1 MDWSANMDLE
11 RWWVKPSIPAL
22 LPNSLRATPDAYR
35 GCLLGGAI
43 GDALGR
49 PMEGKSLERI
59 RSIFPG
65 EVREFIPHRRWM
77 GGPEGTFT
85 DDTEMTLCIAESYLE
100 NGRLVPEDLSM
111 RFEAWELV
119 GRGRGHTCIAAC
131 ENLRRGLPWYESGV
145 SSAGN
150 GAAMRAAPVGLA
162 NPTDTAVLVHD
173 AAISTVITHRDPMA
187 VASSVAQAFLVA
199 RLVNSPFG
207 TLDVSETMSELSTLL
222 DRIDDQGHPERKP
235 DASGQPVRLVDRILF
250 VASSLDWS
258 PDRLFAMTHNGAFV
272 LESLPAAI
280 WCFLRTPED
289 PERVI
294 VTAANMGYD
303 ADTVAAMAGNL
314 AGAYVGESS
323 LPTRWLD
330 SLEYADGIRDIADG
344 LLALAGGTSPE
355 VGVEP
360 SPTPSRVGRFE
371 GEFGFL
377 SNFSRGPFTFEGRR
391 YPTAEHAY
399 QAAKALDPND
409 AERIRL
415 LPTPWGARVLGNG
428 VTMRPGWDDL
438 RLGIMERILRAKF
451 KPGTRLADMLAA
463 TGSAELIEGNWWG
476 DTFWG
481 KVDGVGQNRLGRLLM
496 GIRAE
501 VAPVATVE
509 GVAE

>member
-1 MDWSANMDLE
+1 MDGSAGMNLGQ
-11 RWWVKPSIPAL
+11 WWVKLPIPAL
-22 LPNSLRATPDAYR
+22 LPNSLMGTPDDYR

-49 PMEGKSLERI
+49 PMEGKSVERI

-65 EVREFIPHRRWM
+65 EVRDFIPHRHWI

-100 NGRLVPEDLSM
+100 SGSLVPEDLAA

-119 GRGRGHTCIAAC
+119 GRGRGHTCIAGC
-131 ENLRRGLPWYESGV
+131 ENLRRGLPWYESGIA
-145 SSAGN
+145 SAGN

-162 NPTDTAVLVHD
+162 NPTDTAMLVHD
-173 AAISTVITHRDPMA
+173 AALSTVITHHDPMA
-187 VASSVAQAFLVA
+187 VASAVAQAFLVA
-199 RLVNSPFG
+199 RLVNTPFG
-207 TLDVSETMSELSTLL
+207 TLDVTDLMSELSTLL
-222 DRIDDQGHPERKP
+222 DHIDDPGHPERKP
-235 DASGQPVRLVDRILF
+235 GASGHPVRLVDRILF
-250 VASSLDWS
+250 VASNLDWP

-289 PERVI
+289 SERVI

-314 AGAYVGESS
+314 AGAYVGESR
-323 LPTRWLD
+323 LPSRWLAG
-330 SLEYADGIRDIADG
+330 LEYADGIRDVADG

-371 GEFGFL
+371 GEFGLL
-377 SNFSRGPFTFEGRR
+377 SNFSRSPFIFEGRR

-399 QAAKALDPND
+399 QAAKALEPDD

-415 LPTPWGARVLGNG
+415 LPTPWGAMVLGNR
-428 VTMRPGWDDL
+428 VTLKPGWDDMK
-438 RLGIMERILRAKF
+438 LGIMERILRAKF
-451 KPGTRLADMLAA
+451 
-463 TGSAELIEGNWWG
+463 SARDEA
-476 DTFWG
+476 
-481 KVDGVGQNRLGRLLM
+481 R
-496 GIRAE
+496 
-501 VAPVATVE
+501 
-509 GVAE
+509 

>member
-1 MDWSANMDLE
+1 
-11 RWWVKPSIPAL
+11 
-22 LPNSLRATPDAYR
+22 
-35 GCLLGGAI
+35 
-43 GDALGR
+43 
-49 PMEGKSLERI
+49 
-59 RSIFPG
+59 
-65 EVREFIPHRRWM
+65 
-77 GGPEGTFT
+77 
-85 DDTEMTLCIAESYLE
+85 
-100 NGRLVPEDLSM
+100 
-111 RFEAWELV
+111 
-119 GRGRGHTCIAAC
+119 
-131 ENLRRGLPWYESGV
+131 
-145 SSAGN
+145 
-150 GAAMRAAPVGLA
+150 
-162 NPTDTAVLVHD
+162 
-173 AAISTVITHRDPMA
+173 
-187 VASSVAQAFLVA
+187 
-199 RLVNSPFG
+199 VNSPFA
-207 TLDVSETMSELSTLL
+207 TLDVSELMSELSTLL